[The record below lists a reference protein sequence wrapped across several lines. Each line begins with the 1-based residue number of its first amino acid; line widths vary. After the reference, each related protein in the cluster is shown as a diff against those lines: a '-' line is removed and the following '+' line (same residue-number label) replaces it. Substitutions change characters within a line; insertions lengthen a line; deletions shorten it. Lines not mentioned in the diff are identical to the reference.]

1 LALRERW
8 RGRIVLQGVALVVLS
23 YFRCAL
29 SMLVLSEVAISPLSI
44 RDEAAGAALADAVA
58 AAGGV
63 LGAAVSCSDRGGLA
77 DDDATTCS
85 FDQPLLLD
93 RLFALASARGL
104 DVDVHVDENGNAES
118 RGLQAVAMA
127 ALRCS
132 AFRGRLTCGHCC
144 ALAAQ
149 PPEAL
154 AATLDVARKAG
165 LTVVSLPAVNLW
177 LQDRDAASKRTPQ
190 RRGVTLLKELADAGV
205 PVALASDN
213 TRDQFYAY
221 GDLDMLDVFRDAV
234 RIGHLDRPFGEW
246 PAAITTTPARAMGLP
261 ADFATF
267 CPGASAVRVSNLLLT
282 QHRG

>member
-1 LALRERW
+1 
-8 RGRIVLQGVALVVLS
+8 
-23 YFRCAL
+23 
-29 SMLVLSEVAISPLSI
+29 
-44 RDEAAGAALADAVA
+44 
-58 AAGGV
+58 
-63 LGAAVSCSDRGGLA
+63 
-77 DDDATTCS
+77 
-85 FDQPLLLD
+85 
-93 RLFALASARGL
+93 
-104 DVDVHVDENGNAES
+104 
-118 RGLQAVAMA
+118 MA

-149 PPEAL
+149 PPDAL
-154 AATLDVARKAG
+154 AATLDVARAAG

-177 LQDRDAASKRTPQ
+177 LQDRDGAGKRTPR

-221 GDLDMLDVFRDAV
+221 GDLDMLDVFKDAV

-267 CPGASAVRVSNLLLT
+267 CPGAPAVRTFLGCCNAPFAADTRSLCVPRTFWCSEGA
-282 QHRG
+282 HIASCCRGHSLIARWCAPGASWMHKSRPTTSWTEARFESKALPFM